1 MAVVRSKF
9 FAKERGR
16 GGGDTDQWEGS
27 SMVGTGRKGG
37 GRDGGKGG
45 LKVTRELLKMDG
57 DPLFLETIDEELALS
72 GFAGSVEAFYRYQ
85 GTPLGLWR
93 LCGGGGHGGVG

>member
-1 MAVVRSKF
+1 M
-9 FAKERGR
+9 
-16 GGGDTDQWEGS
+16 GGVINGWDREE
-27 SMVGTGRKGG
+27 GRKEGW
-37 GRDGGKGG
+37 RQGG

-85 GTPLGLWR
+85 GTPLRLWR
-93 LCGGGGHGGVG
+93 LCGGGGHGGAG